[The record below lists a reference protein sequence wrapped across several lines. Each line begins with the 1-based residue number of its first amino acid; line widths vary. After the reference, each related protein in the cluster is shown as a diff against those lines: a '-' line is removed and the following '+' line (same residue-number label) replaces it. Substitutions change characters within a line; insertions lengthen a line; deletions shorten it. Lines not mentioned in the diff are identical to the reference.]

1 MYEDGAGFAATPIWR
16 RPDAA
21 AIPLDDEAMVESAV
35 ALVGILAQHATEHA
49 ATAGDC
55 VMQFSIVPPPNRQS
69 LLTHMRQFDGAIPQQ
84 FNNTRTLVTLPVSR
98 RTVNLGDCLT
108 PTGRLVVARMLMTDV
123 FQAFGY
129 PEVPQ
134 ITEDG
139 SIRKPY
145 YARRDFPRVEEFAK
159 ESGITVIDSVLEK
172 EP

>member
-1 MYEDGAGFAATPIWR
+1 
-16 RPDAA
+16 
-21 AIPLDDEAMVESAV
+21 
-35 ALVGILAQHATEHA
+35 
-49 ATAGDC
+49 
-55 VMQFSIVPPPNRQS
+55 
-69 LLTHMRQFDGAIPQQ
+69 MRQFDGAIPQQ

-108 PTGRLVVARMLMTDV
+108 SAGRLVVARMLMTDV

-145 YARRDFPRVEEFAK
+145 FARRDFPRVEQFAQ